1 MGRKKK
7 QEKTD
12 FLYKNLISI
21 SIIFIGII
29 IAIAIL
35 QPDKTLF
42 KKTLINI
49 LGKST
54 LFFGILLI
62 FVGVYLNPIIKNA
75 FFSLKKVIGVFLI
88 FLSTVL
94 IDIVKETGSFL
105 ERVLSPTVLQI
116 IGVYGS
122 WALSIMLGFIG
133 LYLLLENKLFA
144 IFKTLYFNKHK
155 TTIKEKVRYFFQL
168 FRRKTKKD
176 VKETDLEELEKDL
189 FNEEEKDLKEDTELN
204 NQQELINKTENQTKN
219 TPIEIIESV
228 NEPISII
235 KTLNR
240 ANKKYT
246 PSIKPRENISS
257 ESSANQE
264 TDNKLKEKE
273 TPKNLPLRN
282 TIWEYPPLS
291 LLIKP
296 DINNSKPRAGNI
308 EERKKT
314 IERTLK
320 SFGINARVADYNV
333 GPSVTQYA
341 LEVDKGVKT
350 SKITNLQNDLAL
362 ALASPNGQVRIEAP
376 IPGKSLIGIEV
387 PNLSQEIVYLQ
398 DLLMD
403 KIYKKYV
410 EKSKLTIALGKDVGG
425 NKVYYPLNKMP
436 HLLIAGATG
445 SGKSVMVHSI
455 ITSLLFANSPDE
467 CKFILV
473 DPKRVE
479 LLHYN
484 NIPHL
489 LTPVI
494 TEPSVAVSSLRWVVE
509 EMERRLQVLSNFGA
523 RNIDSYNEKSGFQA
537 LPYIVV
543 ILDELADLMMT
554 SSNEAEKYI
563 VRIAQLSRAT
573 GIHLVLATQRP
584 STDIITGSIKANI
597 PARIAFNV
605 TSNIDSRVIID
616 SAGAEKLLG
625 RGDMLFVSPESSK
638 PKRIQGVYVQD
649 EEINRLVNYLKA
661 SDLEPEYNNEILES
675 ANNKNTISNGLS
687 KDSNKKWS
695 DDLLPE
701 AVKIMVAEGKGSASF
716 LQRRLSI
723 GYARAARLIDEL
735 ESLGVVSPA
744 RGSKPREILIDD
756 PSEILG

>member
-7 QEKTD
+7 QEKPD
-12 FLYKNLISI
+12 FLYRNLIA
-21 SIIFIGII
+21 IF
-29 IAIAIL
+29 
-35 QPDKTLF
+35 
-42 KKTLINI
+42 
-49 LGKST
+49 
-54 LFFGILLI
+54 LI
-62 FVGVYLNPIIKNA
+62 FVGAIITIAVVQPQDTFFKRFLLKILGSSTFFFGITVTFIGVYISPIIKHKA
-75 FFSLKKVIGVFLI
+75 FSFKRTLGIFLI
-88 FLSTVL
+88 FTSAIIIEAIRNGNSL
-94 IDIVKETGSFL
+94 ISKLVENPLKQ
-105 ERVLSPTVLQI
+105 VV
-116 IGVYGS
+116 GVYGG
-122 WALSIMLGFIG
+122 WALSIMIGFIG
-133 LYLLLENKLFA
+133 AYLIFENKLLNTLGLVFSSKTKVLKLTEV
-144 IFKTLYFNKHK
+144 FKNIKLK
-155 TTIKEKVRYFFQL
+155 KEK
-168 FRRKTKKD
+168 KGI
-176 VKETDLEELEKDL
+176 KETDLEELEKDL
-189 FNEEEKDLKEDTELN
+189 FSDTEEKEEEISNIQEEKPKKEEKDEDFL
-204 NQQELINKTENQTKN
+204 
-219 TPIEIIESV
+219 EIVDSV
-228 NEPISII
+228 NEPITLI
-235 KTLNR
+235 KSVNQEP
-240 ANKKYT
+240 KKYT
-246 PSIKPRENISS
+246 PSIKP
-257 ESSANQE
+257 ANQGDSRSKE
-264 TDNKLKEKE
+264 DKENNKHEESVEK
-273 TPKNLPLRN
+273 PPQNIPLRN

-296 DINNSKPRAGNI
+296 EGTDYKPKAGNI

-314 IERTLK
+314 IERTLH
-320 SFGINARVADYNV
+320 SFGIKAKVAGYNV

-341 LEVDKGVKT
+341 LEVDRGVKT

-398 DLLMD
+398 DMLVD
-403 KIYKKYV
+403 KTYKKYL

-455 ITSLLFANSPDE
+455 ITTLLFSNSPDE

-484 NIPHL
+484 DIPHL

-494 TEPSVAVSSLRWVVE
+494 TETSVAVSSLRWVVE

-543 ILDELADLMMT
+543 VLDELADLMMT
-554 SSNEAEKYI
+554 SSNEVEKYI

-605 TSNIDSRVIID
+605 TSNVDSRVIID

-638 PKRIQGVYVQD
+638 PKRVQGVFVQD
-649 EEINRLVNYLKA
+649 EEISRLVNYLKA
-661 SDLEPEYNNEILES
+661 SDLEPDYNTEIL
-675 ANNKNTISNGLS
+675 NTETKS
-687 KDSNKKWS
+687 KEGGSFSGGGNKKWN
-695 DDLLPE
+695 DELLPE
-701 AVKIMVAEGKGSASF
+701 AVRIMVAEGKGSASF

-735 ESLGVVSPA
+735 EELGVVSAP
-744 RGSKPREILIDD
+744 RGSKPREVLIDD
-756 PSEILG
+756 PSEVLGS